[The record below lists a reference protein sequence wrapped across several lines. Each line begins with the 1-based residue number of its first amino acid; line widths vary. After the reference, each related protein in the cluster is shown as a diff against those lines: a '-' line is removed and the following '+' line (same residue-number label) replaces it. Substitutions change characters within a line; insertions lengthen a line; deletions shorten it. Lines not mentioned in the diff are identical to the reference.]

1 MSVEKP
7 TLSYTYEEFAS
18 ATGLSLSS
26 IKKAVA
32 EGRLTPSYEKSKP
45 LIRFQE
51 GVRFVD
57 SLPASSTR
65 RTA

>member
-1 MSVEKP
+1 MTVEKP
-7 TLSYTYEEFAS
+7 TLSYSYEEFAV

-45 LIRFQE
+45 LIRLKE
-51 GVRFVD
+51 GQRFVD
-57 SLPASSTR
+57 SLPATSTR
-65 RTA
+65 RAS